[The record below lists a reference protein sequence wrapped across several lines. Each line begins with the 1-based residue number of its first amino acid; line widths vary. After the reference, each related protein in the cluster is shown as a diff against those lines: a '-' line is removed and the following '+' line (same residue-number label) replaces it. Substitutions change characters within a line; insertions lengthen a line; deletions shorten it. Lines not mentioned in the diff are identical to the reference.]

1 MIMQKKINNTP
12 YIPVSWGELID
23 KITILE
29 IKEKKIKSTES
40 LLNIKKELKYL
51 NDVLNNETKKVEVIS
66 ELKLELYKVNEQL
79 WITEDNIRLKEN
91 KCEFDNSFIS
101 TARNVYILNDKR
113 AKLKKQINEITNS
126 NFVEEKILPKY

>member
-1 MIMQKKINNTP
+1 MQKNNNTP

-23 KITILE
+23 KVTILE

-51 NDVLNNETKKVEVIS
+51 NDVLNNETKKVELIS

-79 WITEDNIRLKEN
+79 WITEDNIRLKEK

-113 AKLKKQINEITNS
+113 AKLKKMINEILKS
-126 NFVEEKILPKY
+126 ELIEEKGYENYK

>member
-1 MIMQKKINNTP
+1 MQKIYKTP

-29 IKEKKIKSTES
+29 IKNERIKSKES

-51 NDVLNNETKKVEVIS
+51 NDILNKETKIVEIIN
-66 ELKLELYKVNEQL
+66 ELKIELHKVNDQL

-91 KCEFDNSFIS
+91 KCEFDNLFIS
-101 TARNVYILNDKR
+101 TARDVYILNDKR
-113 AKLKKQINEITNS
+113 AELKQKINKILKSEL
-126 NFVEEKILPKY
+126 VEEKGYVKY